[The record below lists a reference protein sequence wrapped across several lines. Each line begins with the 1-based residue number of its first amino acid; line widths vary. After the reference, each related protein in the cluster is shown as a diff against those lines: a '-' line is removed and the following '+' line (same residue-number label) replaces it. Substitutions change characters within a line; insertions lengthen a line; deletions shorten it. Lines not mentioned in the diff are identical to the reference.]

1 MPPATAVKPPDK
13 PRPPQPALAEV
24 PVVATPPEKVID
36 IPAALSRKIL
46 KFDQTKP
53 AAAYQLILQIEELA
67 GVRIEYDREK
77 LGSVAGRLDKPI
89 TLRKQGASLAE
100 LLDEILV
107 QIDLER
113 QTEKTYIRIVAP
125 E

>member
-1 MPPATAVKPPDK
+1 MKPPDK
-13 PRPPQPALAEV
+13 PRPPQPAVAEV
-24 PVVATPPEKVID
+24 PIVAIPPEKVID
-36 IPAALSRKIL
+36 VPAALSRKIL
-46 KFDQTKP
+46 NFDQAKP

-67 GVRIEYDREK
+67 GVRIEFDREK
-77 LGSVAGRLDKPI
+77 LGAAAAGLDKPI
-89 TLRKQGASLAE
+89 SLRKQGASLAE

-113 QTEKTYIRIVAP
+113 QTEKTCIRIVAP